1 MSLGETVRQ
10 KFPNA
15 VVSTVDQQGDP
26 LVYLKRESAADVLKA
41 LKSDAEFSFDVLMDL
56 FVVDYLHWE
65 EKAERFEIVY
75 NLYSTP
81 KRQRLFVKVSVGEKD
96 ASLDSASSIWPAANW
111 FEREAW
117 DMFGVSFK
125 GHPDLRR
132 ILMYDGFEGHAL
144 RKDYPYN
151 KRQPLIGP
159 IN

>member
-75 NLYSTP
+75 NLYSTA

-96 ASLDSASSIWPAANW
+96 ASLDSVSSVWPAANW

-117 DMFGVSFK
+117 DMFGVSFN

>member
-1 MSLGETVRQ
+1 MSDT
-10 KFPNA
+10 P
-15 VVSTVDQQGDP
+15 
-26 LVYLKRESAADVLKA
+26 VYIKREDA
-41 LKSDAEFSFDVLMDL
+41 LSFFKSKKNEGFDVLMDL
-56 FVVDYLHWE
+56 FVIDYLHWE

-75 NLYSTP
+75 NLYSTA
-81 KRQRLFVKVSVGEKD
+81 KRERLFFKVSVPEND
-96 ASLDSASSIWPAANW
+96 ALLDSVTSVWPAANW